1 MAEIRS
7 AMELALEKAERLG
20 RASPE
25 EMARSQHQ
33 DQGRLWAVQFLKE
46 ELTGEDLIQEIK
58 RLPAAGQEAV
68 RPAIKEVFLRNVS
81 FPREDTPDPRQARAL
96 SGLVAVARNPKAM
109 AGLKGEVERFNQEL
123 LQVKNQVYQQLKARY
138 GAGVG
143 NMQRA
148 LEAKLGQKLRV
159 EAEQIPQFQEE
170 WRQFQSNLAEQ
181 FEPRLEAL
189 KARMLEA

>member
-1 MAEIRS
+1 MAEIKS

-25 EMARSQHQ
+25 EMARSQYAE
-33 DQGRLWAVQFLKE
+33 QGRHWAVQFLKE
-46 ELTGEDLIQEIK
+46 ELGPEDLEKELK
-58 RLPAAGQEAV
+58 RLPAASQEAV
-68 RPAIKEVFLRNVS
+68 RSAIKEVFLRNVS
-81 FPREDTPDPRQARAL
+81 FPREEAADPRQARAL
-96 SGLVAVARNPKAM
+96 LGLVAVARNPKAM

-123 LQVKNQVYQQLKARY
+123 LQVKNQIYQQLKARY
-138 GAGVG
+138 GAGIP

-148 LEAKLGQKLRV
+148 LEAKLGQKVRV

-170 WRQFQSNLAEQ
+170 WRQFQSNLTDQ

-189 KARMLEA
+189 KARMLQA